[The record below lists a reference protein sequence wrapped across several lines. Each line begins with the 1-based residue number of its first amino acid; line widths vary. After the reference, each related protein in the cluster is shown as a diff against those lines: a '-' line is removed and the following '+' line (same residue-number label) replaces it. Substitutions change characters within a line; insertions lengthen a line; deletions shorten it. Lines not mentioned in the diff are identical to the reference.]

1 MHALGIK
8 ETLKIFAYILEP
20 PRPLFRE
27 EGGKRK
33 GEVTGMEETRTD
45 KRKYKRD

>member
-1 MHALGIK
+1 MP
-8 ETLKIFAYILEP
+8 LKIFAYILEP

-33 GEVTGMEETRTD
+33 GEVTGMEEIRKD